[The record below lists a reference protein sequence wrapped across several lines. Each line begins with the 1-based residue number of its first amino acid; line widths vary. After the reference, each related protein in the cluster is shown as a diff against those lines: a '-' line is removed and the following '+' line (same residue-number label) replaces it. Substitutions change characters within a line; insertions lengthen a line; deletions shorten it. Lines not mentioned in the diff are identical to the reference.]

1 MKRKENDTVKQR
13 GEDEKGGKGKLNLET
28 ELRWAEQCGEAVFGR
43 KGSNRCG
50 D

>member
-1 MKRKENDTVKQR
+1 MNRRKTDTVKQR
-13 GEDEKGGKGKLNLET
+13 GEDEKGRKGKLNLET
-28 ELRWAEQCGEAVFGR
+28 ELRWGEQRGEAVFGR